1 VDALTRRS
9 QDIPKQEDNMDVVV
23 LPPHRFIEVNEVTIK
38 QPEDPLAKELG
49 EILQYKGNLIM
60 VPDDQKLW
68 KKIITNY
75 HDGTA
80 YVHPG
85 VRATEERIKRHY
97 YWAGMIKDVE
107 DYIAKCPLCQ

>member
-1 VDALTRRS
+1 
-9 QDIPKQEDNMDVVV
+9 
-23 LPPHRFIEVNEVTIK
+23 
-38 QPEDPLAKELG
+38 
-49 EILQYKGNLIM
+49 M

-80 YVHPG
+80 YAHPG
-85 VRATEERIKRHY
+85 VRATEECIKQHY
-97 YWAGMIKDVE
+97 YWAGMIKDIE

>member
-1 VDALTRRS
+1 M
-9 QDIPKQEDNMDVVV
+9 DIVV
-23 LPPHRFIEVNEVTIK
+23 LPPHRFIEVNKVTIE
-38 QPEDPLAKELG
+38 QPEDPLAEELG

-60 VPDDQKLW
+60 VPDDQKLQ

-80 YVHPG
+80 YAHPG
-85 VRATEERIKRHY
+85 VRATEECIKRHY
-97 YWAGMIKDVE
+97 YWAGMIKDME